1 MTKDMTSGSPIKLLL
16 KFIIPLI
23 FGNLFQQFYS
33 MVDTIIV
40 GRYLG
45 KEALAGVGST
55 GSVNYMIIGFCL
67 GVCAGFAIPVAQRF
81 GAKLFDDL
89 RRFVGNII
97 WLAIGLSVVF
107 TILTVLLCRP
117 ILVAMNTPSDIFEY
131 AYQYIVII
139 FAGIPATIFYNILAS
154 LLRALG
160 DSRTPVVFLVL
171 ASLIN
176 IALDF
181 AFVLGTPMGVA
192 GAAVATVISQA
203 VSGFA
208 CLIFIK
214 KKFAIL
220 HITKDDMK
228 LRRAYVS
235 ELCGMGIP
243 MGLQCSITAI
253 GGILLQTAVNGL
265 GSIAVA
271 AVAAATKLSMFFTCA
286 YDAMGVAMSTYGGQN
301 IGARRMDRI
310 PSGLRS
316 GMIIGSVYSILAFLI
331 ILFFGQYLATLFV
344 DGGEIEIIQKAHQ
357 FLIANGSFYI
367 PLTAVNIFR
376 LYIQGMGFSKLA
388 MFAGVFEMVARTI
401 AGLVLVPIFG
411 YTASCFAN
419 PFAWCMA
426 DVFLIPAY
434 FYVFRRLKRQFAIEQ
449 SLGN

>member
-97 WLAIGLSVVF
+97 WLAIGLSVIF

-181 AFVLGTPMGVA
+181 ALVLGTPMGVA

-301 IGARRMDRI
+301 VGARRMDRI

-316 GMIIGSVYSILAFLI
+316 GMIIGSVYSILAFLV

-388 MFAGVFEMVARTI
+388 MFAGVFEMIARTI
-401 AGLVLVPIFG
+401 AGLVLVPVFG
-411 YTASCFAN
+411 YTAACFAN
-419 PFAWCMA
+419 PFAWCLA

-434 FYVFRRLKRQFAIEQ
+434 FYVFKRLKRQFAIEQ
-449 SLGN
+449 NLGS